1 MSLHRA
7 ETLKPPEEKNMSWP
21 LPSPPNLTQHL
32 ACCKY
37 LINSYSTQVVILLF
51 NKHFVDY
58 LLWGFKDRE
67 AKWPQFPPSGVYVVT
82 QGYEHHQVQ
91 SSTVS
96 ALTEEWTHRWGCVTN
111 HSGFTQKAQSPL
123 TLWFHC
129 LIFPIHPTSLL
140 LFLKVFPKPTAMP
153 EQTPKHSSFELCSSW
168 VIPFHSQPWDSL
180 IRLHSSTM
188 TVFMGR
194 ERRAFSAN

>member
-1 MSLHRA
+1 MTTVPTFRGLCGNTGIR
-7 ETLKPPEEKNMSWP
+7 T
-21 LPSPPNLTQHL
+21 
-32 ACCKY
+32 
-37 LINSYSTQVVILLF
+37 
-51 NKHFVDY
+51 
-58 LLWGFKDRE
+58 
-67 AKWPQFPPSGVYVVT
+67 PPSAKFHSECTNRGMN
-82 QGYEHHQVQ
+82 
-91 SSTVS
+91 SP
-96 ALTEEWTHRWGCVTN
+96 LGCVTN